1 MHMDNSLEFVAALG
15 LVSGLQIY
23 LFAANYS
30 GQLIVDHGNELF
42 NAIYK
47 SLWYVAP
54 VTMQRLLLFMMRC
67 NIKGCKLCANNLFIA
82 SLEGFTTVRFT
93 VAHVCETSIDILS
106 IPQDRL
112 L

>member
-82 SLEGFTTVRFT
+82 SLEGFTTISSMSMSYFT
-93 VAHVCETSIDILS
+93 VIYST
-106 IPQDRL
+106 QQFNK
-112 L
+112 